1 MAKRRRL
8 TPAQSDYLSP
18 AGALETKAWGAAAR
32 PGLEA
37 SALAAPPIAQVAG
50 EASAVAALAEVSDML
65 AEARAEG
72 RLVQRL
78 GLDAVEIDYL
88 VRDRLGID
96 AEEMA
101 TLMESIRLHGQRT
114 PIEVTEIA
122 PGRYGLISGWRRL
135 TALRRL
141 AEETKNPVFETVLS
155 LLRRPETA
163 GAAYVAM
170 VEENEIRLGLS
181 YYERARIAG
190 RAVEQGVFPDD
201 RTALQTLF
209 AAASRAKRS
218 KIGSFLRI
226 WRALDGALR
235 FPAAIPERLG
245 LALAQ
250 RLDQSPDLAARLC
263 RDLSLDPAATAE
275 AELSRLSAAT
285 EGVDRPSPDPT
296 LSPPATLEDRRQKG
310 PLAPPAPAAAHLAP
324 AGQEIRPGVFL
335 RVEGGFTRPVLIV
348 SGPAVDPG
356 FRERLEHWLAN
367 PG

>member
-8 TPAQSDYLSP
+8 TPAQSDYLGL
-18 AGALETKAWGAAAR
+18 AGPLETKAWGTASR

-37 SALAAPPIAQVAG
+37 SALAPPPIAQVAG
-50 EASAVAALAEVSDML
+50 EASAVAALAEVSGAL

-78 GLDAVEIDYL
+78 PLDAVEIDYL

-141 AEETKNPVFETVLS
+141 AEETKNPGFETVLA

-163 GAAYVAM
+163 GSAYVAM

-201 RTALQTLF
+201 RAALQTLF

-226 WRALDGALR
+226 WRALDSALR

-245 LALAQ
+245 LGLAQ
-250 RLDQSPDLAARLC
+250 RLEGDADFPARLV
-263 RDLSLDPAATAE
+263 RDLTARPPGTAEEELALLASALEATAPRLPRPDAAPE
-275 AELSRLSAAT
+275 APLRRDAAP
-285 EGVDRPSPDPT
+285 RS
-296 LSPPATLEDRRQKG
+296 
-310 PLAPPAPAAAHLAP
+310 PAPEA
-324 AGQEIRPGVFL
+324 QEIRPGVFL

-348 SGPAVDPG
+348 SGPAVGPE
-356 FRERLEHWLAN
+356 FRERLEHWLTD
-367 PG
+367 PR

>member
-8 TPAQSDYLSP
+8 TPAQSDYLG
-18 AGALETKAWGAAAR
+18 AAAALEAKAWGAPPVPQVR
-32 PGLEA
+32 PGLEP
-37 SALAAPPIAQVAG
+37 SALAPIAQVAG
-50 EASAVAALAEVSDML
+50 EASAAAALAEVSGAL

-78 GLDAVEIDYL
+78 ALDAVEIGYL

-101 TLMESIRLHGQRT
+101 ALMESIRLHGQRT

-135 TALRRL
+135 TALRQL
-141 AEETKNPVFETVLS
+141 AEETGEARFGTVLA

-181 YYERARIAG
+181 YYERARIVG
-190 RAVEQGVFPDD
+190 RAVEQGVFDDD
-201 RTALQTLF
+201 RAALQALF

-226 WRALDGALR
+226 WRALDGGLR
-235 FPAAIPERLG
+235 FPATIPERLG
-245 LALAQ
+245 L
-250 RLDQSPDLAARLC
+250 SLAARLDADPALAGRLL
-263 RDLSLDPAATAE
+263 RDLGGRPAATAE
-275 AELSRLSAAT
+275 EELARVAAALEAPQPT
-285 EGVDRPSPDPT
+285 E
-296 LSPPATLEDRRQKG
+296 PPALPG
-310 PLAPPAPAAAHLAP
+310 AAPAAGKDPRPAARPAP
-324 AGQEIRPGVFL
+324 DPVPAPVAQELRPGVFL

-367 PG
+367 PT